1 MTDKLYS
8 RRRIQIPKLKK
19 RKINKIKLIVFLIL
33 SSIMVVIVIFLYSA
47 YPIFKASCESAA
59 GSLATN
65 ITNEEV
71 LNVMQN
77 YSYEELIN
85 MQKDSNGRIIFM
97 ELNIVSINKVIAQI
111 VSNIQKRIDKSPRT
125 NVYINMGAISGVS
138 GLKSVGPQF
147 DIELETAGRIIS
159 DVKSEFES
167 VGINQTLHKIYL
179 NLNANIGILTPYA
192 NFTRDFNTTVLLT
205 QAIIVG
211 DVPETYYEFN
221 GKNYSDEE
229 TVIETIK

>member
-221 GKNYSDEE
+221 GKNSSDEE
-229 TVIETIK
+229 TVIETIR

>member
-192 NFTRDFNTTVLLT
+192 NFTRDFDTTVLLT

-221 GKNYSDEE
+221 GKNSSDEE
-229 TVIETIK
+229 TVIETIR